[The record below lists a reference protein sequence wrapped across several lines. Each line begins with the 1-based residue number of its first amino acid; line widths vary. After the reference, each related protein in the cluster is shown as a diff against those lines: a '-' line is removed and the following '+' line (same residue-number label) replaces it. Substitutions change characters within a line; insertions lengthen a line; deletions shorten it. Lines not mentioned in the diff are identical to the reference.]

1 MADPLKAADSAP
13 PEDDDRERRAT
24 AGQLGRRL
32 LRILAPTR
40 VRRLSLHD
48 AAGEVLWVNEGELG
62 APDLRQLQDAQD
74 AFELDAALNHIERE
88 VDNARALF
96 FCARG
101 PEGERTG
108 LAFAVVSSRRRPDI
122 KPEALQERVFATMR
136 RFGAA
141 PVPGSVDSG
150 PGLPAFRV
158 RSSDRVASAPEP
170 ASDPK
175 PAPAST
181 ADQSTPPE
189 SASLESTPT
198 ESDSLEYTP
207 TPESAEGSEGSEG
220 SDTGMLRSR
229 PYVRLRP
236 GGTTRRYEIAA
247 SGKATCEQDLKLAVR
262 LIGFLQRRRGHGA
275 TAPVSFTLPL
285 CAASVLSSL
294 LLDSLT
300 PLLEIAESAEDIL
313 GFSIPAASWERDFAA
328 TEGFIERCGQLRCFV
343 ALDDFNLT
351 RSGFA
356 LLRAGAPRCLKLDVA
371 LTDHVLTDKFAHANV
386 AAIAKAARV
395 LGLYCVA
402 KSVKTPDAARW
413 LASAGVEFADR
424 ATRVRTSGAT
434 TRSARALT
442 LASGR

>member
-1 MADPLKAADSAP
+1 MADPLKAPDSAP
-13 PEDDDRERRAT
+13 PEDDGRERKTT
-24 AGQLGRRL
+24 AAQLGRRL

-40 VRRLSLHD
+40 VKRLSLHD
-48 AAGEVLWVNEGELG
+48 AAGEVLWVSEGELG

-74 AFELDAALNHIERE
+74 AFALDAALNHIERE
-88 VDNARALF
+88 LDDVRALF

-101 PEGERTG
+101 PQGDRTG

-141 PVPGSVDSG
+141 PVPGSIDSDS
-150 PGLPAFRV
+150 GLPAFKV
-158 RSSDRVASAPEP
+158 RSSDRMASAPEP

-175 PAPAST
+175 PAP
-181 ADQSTPPE
+181 PE

-198 ESDSLEYTP
+198 ESTPAESDSLEYTP
-207 TPESAEGSEGSEG
+207 TPESPKSSESPDSGI
-220 SDTGMLRSR
+220 LRSR

-275 TAPVSFTLPL
+275 TAPASFTLPL

-294 LLDSLT
+294 LLDSLA
-300 PLLEIAESAEDIL
+300 PLLEIADLAEDML

-328 TEGFIERCGQLRCFV
+328 TEAFIERCGQLRCFV
-343 ALDDFNLT
+343 ALDDFNMA
-351 RSGFA
+351 RPGFA
-356 LLRAGAPRCLKLDVA
+356 LLRTGAVRCLKLDVA

-386 AAIAKAARV
+386 AGIAKAARV

-442 LASGR
+442 RASGR

>member
-1 MADPLKAADSAP
+1 MADPLKAPDSAP
-13 PEDDDRERRAT
+13 PEDDGRERKTT

-40 VRRLSLHD
+40 VKRLSLHD
-48 AAGEVLWVNEGELG
+48 AAGEVLWVSEGELG
-62 APDLRQLQDAQD
+62 APDLRQMQDAQD
-74 AFELDAALNHIERE
+74 AFALDGALNHIERE
-88 VDNARALF
+88 LDNARALF

-101 PEGERTG
+101 PQGDRTG

-150 PGLPAFRV
+150 SDLPAFRV

-175 PAPAST
+175 PAP
-181 ADQSTPPE
+181 PE
-189 SASLESTPT
+189 SALLESTPA
-198 ESDSLEYTP
+198 ESAPAESESLEYTP
-207 TPESAEGSEGSEG
+207 TPESAESAESPEGSEG

-294 LLDSLT
+294 LLDSIA
-300 PLLEIAESAEDIL
+300 PLLEIADLAEDIL

-343 ALDDFNLT
+343 ALDDFNLS

-434 TRSARALT
+434 TRSGRALP

>member
-101 PEGERTG
+101 PQGERTG

-300 PLLEIAESAEDIL
+300 PLLEIADLAEDIL